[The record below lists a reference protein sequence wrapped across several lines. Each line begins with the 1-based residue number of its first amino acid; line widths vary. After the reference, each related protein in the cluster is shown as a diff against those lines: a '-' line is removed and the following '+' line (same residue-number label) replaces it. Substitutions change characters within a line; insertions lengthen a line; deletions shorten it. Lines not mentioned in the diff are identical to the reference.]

1 MGKFL
6 DGFKKSFKEEL
17 AKQVRPH
24 FETALANIFA
34 DRDIEL
40 DNEALGPA
48 VDDFIF
54 YLKKS
59 MEK

>member
-6 DGFKKSFKEEL
+6 DSFKKSFKEEL
-17 AKQVRPH
+17 TKQVRPH
-24 FETALANIFA
+24 FETALANVLANQGF
-34 DRDIEL
+34 DGNSIEL
-40 DNEALGPA
+40 DRA